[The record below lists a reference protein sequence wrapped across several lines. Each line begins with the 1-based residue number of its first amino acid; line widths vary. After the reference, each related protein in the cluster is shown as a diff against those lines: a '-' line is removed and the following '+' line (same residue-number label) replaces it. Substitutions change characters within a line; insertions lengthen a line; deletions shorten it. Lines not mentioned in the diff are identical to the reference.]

1 MRHIRGPW
9 PGLRLVASPRKSSPS
24 RALGQSDHEVGA
36 TSVHAE
42 HMRPLQRVVALL
54 ALLAT
59 LTGCRTGITGASWQ
73 SSIGREHRL
82 VGRIWDVPAGRFAD
96 HATIMTRI
104 AEARYVLLGEKHD
117 NADHHLLQARTL
129 RALTAAGRHPALA
142 FEMFTPSKADAL
154 ARYLA
159 AHPRDAEGIGE
170 AVNWKASGW
179 PEWAMYEP
187 IAQAALDAGL
197 PIVAANLDNE
207 RVRAVGRQGVAALD
221 AAFVRRHALDQ
232 PLPVAL
238 RDAMAEDIRDSH
250 CGHAPEERV
259 GAMIGVQRARDAQ
272 MADALLTA
280 PGKDG
285 AVLIAGDG
293 HARNDY
299 GVPAYVRRI
308 DPAARTVSVALVEVD
323 AKRID
328 VESYAERFGGRLPFD
343 YVWFTPAVDDE
354 DPCEKF
360 RKSLERLRR

>member
-1 MRHIRGPW
+1 M
-9 PGLRLVASPRKSSPS
+9 LLVLS
-24 RALGQSDHEVGA
+24 
-36 TSVHAE
+36 
-42 HMRPLQRVVALL
+42 ALL
-54 ALLAT
+54 P
-59 LTGCRTGITGASWQ
+59 GCRTTPTGPAWQ
-73 SSIGREHRL
+73 SSVAREHRL
-82 VGRIWDVPAGRFAD
+82 VGRIWHVAARRFVDERVVVA
-96 HATIMTRI
+96 RL

-117 NADHHLLQARTL
+117 NPDHHVLQARII
-129 RALTAAGRHPALA
+129 RALTGAERRPTVA
-142 FEMFTPSKADAL
+142 FEMFTPAQAGAL

-159 AHPRDAEGIGE
+159 AHPREAAGIGE
-170 AVNWKASGW
+170 AVNWNASGW
-179 PEWAMYEP
+179 PAWAMYEP

-197 PIVAANLDNE
+197 TIVPANLDSD
-207 RVRAVGRQGVAALD
+207 RVRAVSRQGVVALD

-232 PLPVAL
+232 PLPATL
-238 RDAMAEDIRDSH
+238 RDAMAEDIRESH

-272 MADALLTA
+272 MAEALLTA
-280 PGKDG
+280 SEKDG

-308 DPAARTVSVALVEVD
+308 DPPARVVSVALVEVD
-323 AKRID
+323 GKRAD

-360 RKSLERLRR
+360 RKSLERFRR

>member
-1 MRHIRGPW
+1 M
-9 PGLRLVASPRKSSPS
+9 
-24 RALGQSDHEVGA
+24 
-36 TSVHAE
+36 
-42 HMRPLQRVVALL
+42 PLQRVVALL
-54 ALLAT
+54 ALLAM
-59 LTGCRTGITGASWQ
+59 LTGCRTGITGASSQ

-82 VGRIWDVPAGRFAD
+82 VGRIWDVAAGRFAD

-142 FEMFTPSKADAL
+142 FEMFTPSQTGAL

-159 AHPRDAEGIGE
+159 AHRRGAAGIGE

-179 PEWAMYEP
+179 PPWAMYEP

-197 PIVAANLDNE
+197 TIVPANLDDD
-207 RVRAVGRQGVAALD
+207 RVRAVGRQGAAALD
-221 AAFVRRHALDQ
+221 PAFVYRHGLDQ
-232 PLPVAL
+232 PLATDA
-238 RDAMAEDIRDSH
+238 REAMAEEIRDSH
-250 CGHAPEERV
+250 CGHAPEGRV
-259 GAMIGVQRARDAQ
+259 AAMIGVQRARDAQ
-272 MADALLTA
+272 MAEALLTA
-280 PGKDG
+280 PGNDG
-285 AVLIAGDG
+285 AVLIAGGG
-293 HARNDY
+293 HVRSDY

-308 DPAARTVSVALVEVD
+308 DPGARIVSVAFVEVD
-323 AKRID
+323 PTRTN

-343 YVWFTPAVDDE
+343 YVWFTPAVDEE